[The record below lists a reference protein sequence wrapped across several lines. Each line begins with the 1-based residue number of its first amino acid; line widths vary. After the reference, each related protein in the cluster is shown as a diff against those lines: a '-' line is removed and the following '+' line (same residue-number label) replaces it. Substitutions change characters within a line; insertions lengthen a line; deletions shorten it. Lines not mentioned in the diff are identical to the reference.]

1 MVRSVLLC
9 DRTADAQALHA
20 EVSDATDV
28 LVDVVTDARRALEFA
43 ARTRPDVVVC
53 RLPRGDFPD
62 VELLTRLRAS
72 SPTSCIVVR
81 VDPDDAT
88 LASASLAAGAHAVVS
103 TLDER
108 DVLLDAIR
116 SVTPGVVVITELVAR
131 HLSTA
136 LAIATDESGRLAR
149 ELDELRS
156 DVAHGSSAKADFLS
170 NISHELRTPVTVAKG
185 IAYVLRNPSIAVEER
200 TEFLDQLQ
208 GSLDKLMGVRRRDH
222 HDVGARTRR
231 ARTRS
236 RERRPRRDRPARPR
250 GGADVAT
257 PRCPS
262 RPRSHPC
269 CGPSADEG
277 RLEGVITELLD
288 NACRYSPEGVAV
300 EVSARAM
307 SEGVVVS
314 VTDRG
319 EGLDRTVAR
328 RSFDEPF
335 STGEGVLRKE
345 KAGIGVGLHLAR
357 QLVIEHGGTLWT
369 DPLPGGGTRVAFCI
383 PPVDARVG
391 ARSHAGSA
399 GAA

>member
-20 EVSDATDV
+20 EVGDATDV

-88 LASASLAAGAHAVVS
+88 LASGSLAAGAHAVVS
-103 TLDER
+103 TLDDR
-108 DVLLDAIR
+108 DALLGAIR
-116 SVTPGVVVITELVAR
+116 SVTPGVVVLTELVAR
-131 HLSTA
+131 HLGSA
-136 LAIATDESGRLAR
+136 LAVATDESDRLGR

-185 IAYVLRNPSIAVEER
+185 IAYVLRNPSIADGER

-208 GSLDKLMGVRRRDH
+208 GSLDKLMGVLDEIITMSELERGALELDLADADLAETVRRAVAAARRRH
-222 HDVGARTRR
+222 PSVPFEASIAPVLRT
-231 ARTRS
+231 
-236 RERRPRRDRPARPR
+236 
-250 GGADVAT
+250 V
-257 PRCPS
+257 C
-262 RPRSHPC
+262 
-269 CGPSADEG
+269 DEA

-357 QLVIEHGGTLWT
+357 QLVVEHGGTLWT
-369 DPLPGGGTRVAFCI
+369 DPLPGGGTRAAFCI
-383 PPVDARVG
+383 PPVDARVD
-391 ARSHAGSA
+391 ARSRAGSA